1 VLVSSF
7 MMSRRE
13 LRQVYITLAVIVAI
27 AGLLMLWQVGSN
39 YGSQPPQHI
48 ISAPAPANST
58 TP

>member
-1 VLVSSF
+1 

-13 LRQVYITLAVIVAI
+13 LRQVYITLIVIVAV

-48 ISAPAPANST
+48 ISSPTPANTT

>member
-1 VLVSSF
+1 MLVSNF

-13 LRQVYITLAVIVAI
+13 LRHVYITLIVIVAI
-27 AGLLMLWQVGSN
+27 AGLLMLWQTGSN

-48 ISAPAPANST
+48 ISAPAPSNTT